1 MIGGAAQADAAL
13 LVLNAS
19 QGEFEAGLGAQTR
32 EHLLLAR
39 SLGVARLLV
48 AINQMD
54 SVHWK
59 QARHEPLTRA
69 LVPQAPCPWRAAA
82 SCRPRAPCP
91 LHAPVA
97 WAQARYKQIVAAIGP
112 IVRQS
117 GFPPPVCVPVSA
129 LDGLNLGP
137 DCPPPEDVG
146 AWVTGRSLVSRCE
159 AARTPDER
167 VIG

>member
-1 MIGGAAQADAAL
+1 M
-13 LVLNAS
+13 AS
-19 QGEFEAGLGAQTR
+19 TPANVRF
-32 EHLLLAR
+32 
-39 SLGVARLLV
+39 LLV
-48 AINQMD
+48 A
-54 SVHWK
+54 
-59 QARHEPLTRA
+59 A
-69 LVPQAPCPWRAAA
+69 LAAA
-82 SCRPRAPCP
+82 LRLALPGAAAQTPALPVPDGTKEGSPGCNSTSHRLARFFFTTPLVLWPAARARCP
-91 LHAPVA
+91 